1 MLEQAVVFNIQK
13 YCVHDGPGIRS
24 TVFLKGCGLSC
35 QWCANPE
42 SQLRSPQMLYFPD
55 KCIGCKACV
64 SACPHGA
71 IREKNGA
78 ILFDRVKC
86 HSCLHCTLACRTG
99 AHKAY
104 GRERSTEDVWDEIIK
119 DRVFYDTSDG
129 GVTFS
134 GGEPLLWPAFI
145 AELGRKLKDVG
156 INTAVET
163 CGYFPAG
170 NYEIVKNYLDY
181 ILFDLKLM
189 DPEKHTQYC
198 GAPNDLIL
206 ENFRAIASAR
216 DAIVRIPI
224 IPTINDTPDNI
235 TALLRFL
242 APFRKHVTKI
252 HFLPYHSMGTSKYD
266 AMQQPYLLPE
276 ITSPTDDQM
285 NTLLNCFTQAGY
297 ETQIGG

>member
-1 MLEQAVVFNIQK
+1 MEQAVVFNIQK

-24 TVFLKGCGLSC
+24 TIFLKGCGLSC

-42 SQLRSPQMLYFPD
+42 SQLRSPQMLYYPD
-55 KCIGCKACV
+55 KCIGCGACI

-71 IREKNGA
+71 IGEENGA
-78 ILFDRVKC
+78 VLFERTKC
-86 HSCLHCTLACRTG
+86 HSCLHCVLACSTG

-119 DRVFYDTSDG
+119 DRVFYDTSGG

-145 AELGRKLKDVG
+145 AELSRKLKDVG

-163 CGYFPAG
+163 CGYFPSE
-170 NYEIVKNYLDY
+170 NYEMVKDYLDY
-181 ILFDLKLM
+181 ILFDLKIM
-189 DPEKHTQYC
+189 DPEKHAQYC

-206 ENFRAIASAR
+206 KNFRTIASER
-216 DAIVRIPI
+216 DVIVRIPI
-224 IPTINDTPDNI
+224 IPTVNDIPENL
-235 TALLRFL
+235 TAVLRFL
-242 APFRKHVTKI
+242 EPFRKHIAKI
-252 HFLPYHSMGTSKYD
+252 HILPYHNMGTSKYD
-266 AMQQPYLLPE
+266 ALQRPYLLPQ
-276 ITSPTDDQM
+276 ITPPANEQM
-285 NTLLNCFTQAGY
+285 DTLMQFFTRAGY